1 MQYYLTESSSLIKII
16 NIREKKKRN
25 RENIILSKI
34 ERNRYID
41 FVLYSVIDTLKWFDK
56 GYLSYNH

>member
-1 MQYYLTESSSLIKII
+1 MQYYLTESSSLIKRI